1 MIFAGAPLLVR
12 MIRTSAQFEVTKDTT
27 VLVGVGS
34 FFLMPQSPARTKSWW
49 NPKGYFN
56 EKEQKV
62 IVNSGQIFRHI
73 NLPARQFLI
82 LLR

>member
-1 MIFAGAPLLVR
+1 MTFPGGHLLVNT
-12 MIRTSAQFEVTKDTT
+12 IRTSAKFEVTNKTI

-56 EKEQKV
+56 EKEQKI
-62 IVNSGQIFRHI
+62 IVNSGQTVQHI
-73 NLPARQFLI
+73 NLPAPQFLI

>member
-12 MIRTSAQFEVTKDTT
+12 TIRTSAEFEVTNDTI

-56 EKEQKV
+56 EKEQKI
-62 IVNSGQIFRHI
+62 IVNSGQIFRHT
-73 NLPARQFLI
+73 NLAARQFLI
-82 LLR
+82 LLL